1 MPQRPPSGFDL
12 VLDEHRHQSAPMD
25 DSSLTPEIFEQLLA
39 WLNPDRE
46 FAGQEYEDLR
56 RRLIKYFTCRGSTEP
71 EDAADKTINRV
82 AKKVPEIRDSYVGPR
97 APYFYKVASLIR
109 LENLRAKPISPP
121 PPPLAPE
128 AQAELEQRHRCL
140 DQCMAVLTKE
150 SQEIVIQYYQQEKRA
165 KIDRRKRLA
174 ERTGIS
180 LNALRIRAFR
190 GRLSLQECV
199 LACMRQNGYEIA
211 T

>member
-1 MPQRPPSGFDL
+1 MK
-12 VLDEHRHQSAPMD
+12 
-25 DSSLTPEIFEQLLA
+25 DSSLTPELFEQLLV

-46 FAGQEYEDLR
+46 QAGHDYENLR
-56 RRLIKYFTCRGSTEP
+56 RRLIKYFTCRGSAEP
-71 EDAADKTINRV
+71 EDDADKTINRV
-82 AKKVPEIRDSYVGPR
+82 ALKVPEIKDSYVGPR

-109 LENLRAKPISPP
+109 LENLRVKPISAP

-128 AQAELEQRHRCL
+128 DQKELEQRHKCL
-140 DQCMAVLTKE
+140 DQCLAVLEKE
-150 SQEIVIQYYQQEKRA
+150 SREIVIQYYQQEKRA

-174 ERTGIS
+174 ERAGIT

-190 GRLSLQECV
+190 VRSSLQECV
-199 LACMRQNGYEIA
+199 LACMRQHEYEIG